1 VTSTNAADR
10 AALIKG
16 LRALASFLEAH
27 PDVPVPPAYHE
38 ITVHYFPP
46 DGTDDEQ
53 RAAVDAVAS
62 ALGTTAG
69 DPEDCGYYE
78 TERVFG
84 PVVYKALA
92 ISHQRR
98 ALHAAWASY
107 SGAVSVDDDQAVAA

>member
-1 VTSTNAADR
+1 MTANPAADR
-10 AALIKG
+10 AALIAG
-16 LRALASFLEAH
+16 LRGLADFLEAN
-27 PDVPVPPAYHE
+27 PAVPVPAAYHE

-46 DGTDDEQ
+46 DGTDEEQ

-69 DPEDCGYYE
+69 DPDDCGHYE
-78 TERVFG
+78 TERAFG

-92 ISHQRR
+92 ISHERQ
-98 ALHAAWASY
+98 ALHKAWASY